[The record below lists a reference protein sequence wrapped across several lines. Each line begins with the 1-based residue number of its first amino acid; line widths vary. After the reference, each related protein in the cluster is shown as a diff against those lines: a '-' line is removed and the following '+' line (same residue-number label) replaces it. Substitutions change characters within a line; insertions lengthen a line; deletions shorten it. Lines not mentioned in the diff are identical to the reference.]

1 MYFGEYRHQI
11 DEKGRI
17 RIPPKLKAQLGE
29 NPFITRGSN
38 NCLIVL
44 PEKDAVRIFD
54 EKFRSLDL
62 LDPVNSKSVRLMA
75 ASGFKAEEDK
85 AGRILLPQH
94 LIRHAKLSKNVVTIG
109 AYNRVEI
116 WSEENWNAYSDIGD
130 EEFDECLKTLPDKRG
145 DKADE

>member
-44 PEKDAVRIFD
+44 PKNEATRIFD
-54 EKFRSLDL
+54 EKFRSLDV
-62 LDPVNSKSVRLMA
+62 LDPVHSKSVRIM
-75 ASGFKAEEDK
+75 ASGGFEAEEDK

-94 LIRHAKLSKNVVTIG
+94 LIRHAGLIKNIVTIG

-116 WSEENWNAYSDIGD
+116 WSEENWNAYSDID
-130 EEFDECLKTLPDKRG
+130 SAEFDECLKAVPKQG
-145 DKADE
+145 GEKADG